1 MATYSQPL
9 ATFLADLASNRDR
22 LERYNRSEYDARE
35 LMTAAGLSDVQQN
48 ALLSRDVTTIHTQL
62 LAEDPDQQS
71 FIVPAGPVMTAE
83 TVSRSLYRDFPFPV
97 MFFEAQPS
105 APGGGAMAMR
115 AAGPMP
121 TMAAKR
127 RKPVK
132 RSAGA
137 KKARTT
143 KKTAG
148 RRTSG
153 SRSSR
158 KSTSRKK

>member
-1 MATYSQPL
+1 MATYDRPL
-9 ATFLADLASNRDR
+9 ATFLADLAGSPQR
-22 LERYNRSEYDARE
+22 LERYNRSESDARE
-35 LMTAAGLSDVQQN
+35 MMNGAGLSEAQQD

-62 LAEDPDQQS
+62 LAEDPDQHS

-83 TVSRSLYRDFPFPV
+83 TIGGSLYRDFPFPV

-105 APGGGAMAMR
+105 PAGGGAMAMR
-115 AAGPMP
+115 AGGPMP
-121 TMAAKR
+121 TMAARR

-137 KKARTT
+137 KKTRTA

-148 RRTSG
+148 RRRSS

>member
-1 MATYSQPL
+1 MATYNRPL
-9 ATFLADLASNRDR
+9 ATFLADLAGNPQL

-35 LMTAAGLSDVQQN
+35 LMTGAGLSDVQQN

-62 LAEDPDQQS
+62 LAEDSDQHS

-83 TVSRSLYRDFPFPV
+83 TVARSRYRDFPFPV

-105 APGGGAMAMR
+105 QAGGGAMAMR

-121 TMAAKR
+121 TMAAKG

-137 KKARTT
+137 KKTRAT

-148 RRTSG
+148 RRKSS
-153 SRSSR
+153 SRSTR

>member
-1 MATYSQPL
+1 MATYDRPL
-9 ATFLADLASNRDR
+9 ATFLADLAGDPD
-22 LERYNRSEYDARE
+22 LLKRYNRSEYDARQ
-35 LMTAAGLSDVQQN
+35 LMTGAGLTDVQQN

-62 LAEDPDQQS
+62 LAEDPDQHA

-83 TVSRSLYRDFPFPV
+83 TVSNSLYRDFPFPV

-105 APGGGAMAMR
+105 QAGGGAMAMR

-121 TMAAKR
+121 TMAARR

-137 KKARTT
+137 KKTRTA
-143 KKTAG
+143 KKTGG
-148 RRTSG
+148 RRKSS